1 MNGGDEEHDFIR
13 GELRAALPPW
23 RDLTSE
29 ADLWPR
35 MLRRLEEAPARFGWF
50 EAVLVGMIAVALAIF
65 PELIPAMLYHL

>member
-1 MNGGDEEHDFIR
+1 MNTGDDELDFIR

-23 RDLTSE
+23 RNQALE

-35 MLRRLEEAPARFGWF
+35 MLHRLEEAPARFGWF
-50 EAVLVGMIAVALAIF
+50 EAVLVGLIAVTLAVF